1 MKLAYWNEDW
11 TPRDVLLDRLTK
23 FFAKSGHPS
32 MIESGWKDYDL
43 EVRPSPFTTVEIKTA
58 DEEHE
63 QGKLKNHVAAHIRMS
78 RLSAIALAIG
88 ATSAIV
94 TTALSMPICSSVGL
108 SGLTLVFAVCV
119 MAAMAESGRLAY
131 RAVEECAAELN
142 LFPLG
147 TLIKPRYVLGTATA
161 NAISEIGWRDGPGE
175 RPESSR
181 NRIAQQLYNLEKP
194 SPLSS

>member
-1 MKLAYWNEDW
+1 
-11 TPRDVLLDRLTK
+11 VLLDRLTK

-63 QGKLKNHVAAHIRMS
+63 QGKLKNHVAARIGMS
-78 RLSAIALAIG
+78 RLSAMALTIG
-88 ATSAIV
+88 AISSAAVAAMSIPLL
-94 TTALSMPICSSVGL
+94 AAGL
-108 SGLTLVFAVCV
+108 SGLTVIFGACV
-119 MAAMAESGRLAY
+119 IAAMVESGRLAY

-147 TLIKPRYVLGTATA
+147 TLIKPRTTLGTATVDA
-161 NAISEIGWRDGPGE
+161 TSKAVGAMDLASSPNPPAIE
-175 RPESSR
+175 
-181 NRIAQQLYNLEKP
+181 
-194 SPLSS
+194 